1 MKKVRN
7 GFLVFFLSVFLLVT
21 GCSSNSSNA
30 GGKSDK
36 GGETIELSFMGH
48 GNPDEKKIFQSV
60 IKSFE
65 EKYPNV
71 KVKYTSVPPAE
82 YSQKLSTLIGSGKQP
97 DVYYAAGPE
106 FARFVAADQLLNLQS
121 YLDQT
126 DIFNPDNVW
135 KQALDRYRYDG
146 TTVGGGDLYGLP
158 KDVGPWAMAYN
169 KDLFDEAGVE
179 YPPLEIGKWTW
190 NDMLEAATKLT
201 KDTNGDGKVD
211 QYGIAGFPLE
221 TAVWGN
227 GADYIDYETGEV
239 KIDSP
244 EFIEAMQFVADL
256 SQKHKVSPSKDDEK
270 AQNNYTRFVSGGVGM
285 FPMGPWDQ
293 PSFWEL
299 PFGWD
304 LAPWPAS
311 PNTGETATWLGSMG
325 FVISKK
331 TKHPEEAFALASYL
345 SLDEDGQRQFMELGQ
360 QVPNL
365 ISLAENEFLNMDKAP
380 ENRQEFINIIED
392 YGRPNNG
399 WRSPDVQWLDY
410 FNQES
415 AKVWTGE
422 MSVEDWVKQAKPKM
436 EELYKKGNLK

>member
-1 MKKVRN
+1 MFV
-7 GFLVFFLSVFLLVT
+7 LCTFLLIAGCNNTEKTEGKTKT
-21 GCSSNSSNA
+21 GE
-30 GGKSDK
+30 DV
-36 GGETIELSFMGH
+36 IELSFMGH

-65 EKYPNV
+65 EKYKNV

-82 YSQKLSTLIGSGKQP
+82 YSQKLSTLIASGKQP

-106 FARFVAADQLLNLQS
+106 FSRFASAGELLNLQQ
-121 YLDQT
+121 YLDST

-135 KQALDRYRYDG
+135 EQALDRYRFNG
-146 TTVGGGDLYGLP
+146 EVVGQGDLYGLP
-158 KDVGPWAMAYN
+158 KDIGPWAMAYN

-179 YPPLEIGKWTW
+179 YPSQEVGKWTW
-190 NDMLEAATKLT
+190 NEFLEAAKKLS
-201 KDTNGDGKVD
+201 KDTNDDGKID

-227 GADYIDYETGEV
+227 GADYIDYETGEM

-256 SQKHKVSPSKDDEK
+256 SLKHKVSPSQEAEK
-270 AQNNYTRFVSGGVGM
+270 AQNSYTRFVSGGVAM

-293 PSFWEL
+293 PGFWEL

-325 FVISKK
+325 FVVSKK
-331 TKHPEEAFALASYL
+331 TKQPDEAFALASYL

-365 ISLAENEFLNMDKAP
+365 KDLTENEFLSMEQAP
-380 ENRQEFINIIED
+380 ENRQEFVNIIQD
-392 YGRPNNG
+392 YGRPSLG
-399 WRSPDVQWLDY
+399 WKSADVKWLDT
-410 FNQES
+410 FKQDA
-415 AKVWTGE
+415 AKVWNGD
-422 MSVEDWVKQAKPKM
+422 MSVEEWVKQEKPKL
-436 EELYKKGNLK
+436 EELYQKGNM